1 MHRTAFRRD
10 NAECGQGKPEGLP
23 TVLRNMARSSPQG
36 KSEAI
41 SPPDAHRADSKS
53 WKDVLNAAKPAHV
66 HGEQTPAGS
75 AAFISSDMLEGPST
89 NSVPCE
95 ALKRSDVG
103 VAGHG
108 KGFVE
113 PPAPHAENDDR
124 GDVDEQEAALEE
136 QARQLDLN
144 VGAAEFSPGFGS
156 SAGQQGMFF
165 PANVINKY
173 DADGMS
179 MRRRNMPFGPA
190 AMRGPIPNN
199 VSYEMMQYY
208 AQMCSGQQFLGA
220 QGSMQA
226 QQLDAE
232 ESQNN
237 AAVAH
242 GLGLDRTMNSNPMAA
257 MHRAHHPGNY
267 SLQAAQSSA
276 HGPGGLMQQQ
286 FFNSH
291 PGAMNMMPPS
301 MAPYGPNAH
310 NSYAHQGP
318 YMGNMQVITSLCYHS
333 RMTCCAQQTE
343 LLG

>member
-1 MHRTAFRRD
+1 
-10 NAECGQGKPEGLP
+10 
-23 TVLRNMARSSPQG
+23 MARSSPQG

-41 SPPDAHRADSKS
+41 SRPDAHPPSAGKS

-66 HGEQTPAGS
+66 HGEQTPAGG
-75 AAFISSDMLEGPST
+75 AAFISSNMPKGPST
-89 NSVPCE
+89 NGVQCE
-95 ALKRSDVG
+95 ALNRSDAG

-108 KGFVE
+108 RD
-113 PPAPHAENDDR
+113 A
-124 GDVDEQEAALEE
+124 DEQEAALEE

-144 VGAAEFSPGFGS
+144 VVAAEFSPGVGS
-156 SAGQQGMFF
+156 STGQQGMFF
-165 PANVINKY
+165 PANVINNY
-173 DADGMS
+173 DPDGMS
-179 MRRRNMPFGPA
+179 MRQRNMLFGPA
-190 AMRGPIPNN
+190 AMRGPMPNN

-257 MHRAHHPGNY
+257 IHRANHPGNY

-291 PGAMNMMPPS
+291 HGAMNMMPPS

-310 NSYAHQGP
+310 NRYAHQGP
-318 YMGNMQVITSLCYHS
+318 YMGNMQVITSLCYHL
-333 RMTCCAQQTE
+333 RMTCCNRSRHNVSWGTVGSHSWR
-343 LLG
+343 LGNLDVIGG